1 ERICSDVAARGL
13 AAVLDYTHRLDGV
26 ALEPGTVR
34 VSRAELE
41 SAHESADA
49 GYLQTLENVR
59 ANILAY
65 QRAILNRDV
74 GIEPTLGIE
83 LGVRYVPLRR
93 VGVCIPGGAAAYPST
108 LLMTVV
114 PAQAAGVAEIA
125 VVAPPTRFGGYN
137 TDLLAACHALGVT
150 EVHRIGGAQAVAAL
164 AYGVEG
170 VPAVDK
176 IVGPGNLFVALAKKQ
191 VYGEVDIDSIAGP
204 SEVVLIADASADPRY
219 VASDLISQAEHSP
232 GVSILLTWEPA
243 LIDRVAVAL
252 DQQLG
257 WLGRGDLARDSLAR
271 FGALIQ
277 VRDEAEAVRLS
288 NLLAPEHLHISTIEP
303 RRLLPALTSAGAI
316 FLGHHTPVAV
326 GDYAAGPSHVLP
338 TGGTARWA
346 SGLSANDFLKRSSL
360 ISVTRDGLAR
370 LAPDIRRLADI
381 EGLSAHRFSVDVRL
395 SDPSQ
400 FPGCGCDG
408 RRRAPCLWREE
419 SALMSTEF
427 AAAGEKTA
435 GETAAGSQSAFSI
448 RPARPADAATIANLV
463 YELAVYEKLE
473 QFARATPDDFRR
485 HLFGPRPYAEAIVA
499 EIDGEPVGFALFFPT
514 FSSFRGQPGLYVEDV
529 YVRPVHRGRGV
540 GKALLAKLAKLA
552 MDRGLGRLEWAVL
565 NWNSPAIGFYRSLGA
580 RPLEDWTVYRINDGP
595 LAELAAL
602 APSE

>member
-1 ERICSDVAARGL
+1 MTLSIRRIDCASSDALAAIVELRRELSPRGNVVTPEGRARTIAAFGEPLTPVQVVERICSDVAARGL
-13 AAVLDYTHRLDGV
+13 AAVLDYTRRLDGV

-257 WLGRGDLARDSLAR
+257 WLGRGDLARQP
-271 FGALIQ
+271 G
-277 VRDEAEAVRLS
+277 AVR
-288 NLLAPEHLHISTIEP
+288 
-303 RRLLPALTSAGAI
+303 RLDS
-316 FLGHHTPVAV
+316 
-326 GDYAAGPSHVLP
+326 
-338 TGGTARWA
+338 GTR
-346 SGLSANDFLKRSSL
+346 
-360 ISVTRDGLAR
+360 
-370 LAPDIRRLADI
+370 
-381 EGLSAHRFSVDVRL
+381 
-395 SDPSQ
+395 
-400 FPGCGCDG
+400 
-408 RRRAPCLWREE
+408 
-419 SALMSTEF
+419 
-427 AAAGEKTA
+427 
-435 GETAAGSQSAFSI
+435 
-448 RPARPADAATIANLV
+448 
-463 YELAVYEKLE
+463 
-473 QFARATPDDFRR
+473 
-485 HLFGPRPYAEAIVA
+485 
-499 EIDGEPVGFALFFPT
+499 
-514 FSSFRGQPGLYVEDV
+514 
-529 YVRPVHRGRGV
+529 RGRGGQAV
-540 GKALLAKLAKLA
+540 QPSRPRTLAHLDHRTAKIA
-552 MDRGLGRLEWAVL
+552 PRPDERRGDLSRSPHTRGRGRLRGRAITRAAHRRDRAVGVRL
-565 NWNSPAIGFYRSLGA
+565 
-580 RPLEDWTVYRINDGP
+580 VCQ
-595 LAELAAL
+595 
-602 APSE
+602 